1 MPRIWPTSQM
11 EFKVMSIVK
20 KYLEKELKKYDGI
33 LDGGVYFKYKPK
45 DIRKKVIELNCTD
58 YLQSESLS
66 TIGDCYLNV
75 NYQDE
80 DEDLVE
86 EVTDHIHTLIDQS
99 LLRNLYFESEGKQVG
114 RISPYLWMGNNMF
127 KITNNTIYKK
137 KKQNDRVE

>member
-1 MPRIWPTSQM
+1 MPRVWRTSHI
-11 EFKVMSIVK
+11 ELKVMGIVK
-20 KYLEKELKKYDGI
+20 KYLEDDLKKYEGI
-33 LDGGVYFKYKPK
+33 LDGGIYFKYKPAS
-45 DIRKKVIELNCTD
+45 IRLKVIELNCTD

-66 TIGDCYLNV
+66 TISDCYLNV

-80 DEDLVE
+80 DEDLVK